1 MKGNYAVMGII
12 LHYLQRREHTLK
24 DLVEKLENV
33 ANESEIKDTL
43 AQLQFQ
49 SLIFKN
55 AGVYQNNIMKAFG

>member
-1 MKGNYAVMGII
+1 MGII

-33 ANESEIKDTL
+33 ANESEIKDALT
-43 AQLQFQ
+43 QLQFQ

-55 AGVYQNNIMKAFG
+55 DCVYQNNIMKAFG